1 MTAEMGGVPP
11 RKHPHAASRVYEGE
25 AFIVLPGKGEIKIL
39 NEVGSRVWELIDGT
53 RTTEDIVGLIL
64 EEYETTRESARA
76 DVMEFLEE
84 LKANGM
90 LDAEGA

>member
-1 MTAEMGGVPP
+1 MTAETGGVPP

-25 AFIVLPGKGEIKIL
+25 AFIVLPGSGQIKIL

-53 RTTEDIVGLIL
+53 RTTEEIVGLIVK
-64 EEYETTRESARA
+64 EYETTPEAARA
-76 DVMEFLEE
+76 DVIEFLEE

-90 LDAEGA
+90 LDGDGA